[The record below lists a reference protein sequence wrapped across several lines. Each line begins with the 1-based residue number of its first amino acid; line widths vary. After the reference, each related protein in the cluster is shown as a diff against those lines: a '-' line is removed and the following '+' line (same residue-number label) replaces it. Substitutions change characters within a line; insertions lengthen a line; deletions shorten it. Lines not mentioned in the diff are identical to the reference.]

1 MKFSDNVVALT
12 ILVGVTIIV
21 SNTSIASSSKPEV
34 EIVKEALVSP
44 AGILTLVPD
53 MVYSDSISAVPDN
66 VKSKLI
72 GNTDSLFRLNV
83 KVMSFSWFSSISNEL
98 ASMDISGTRSV
109 LFIMISALSIS
120 VSRIELGEI
129 VIVSAFS

>member
-44 AGILTLVPD
+44 AGILTLVAD
-53 MVYSDSISAVPDN
+53 MAYSVSISAVPDN